1 MNETEIRNAIWEML
15 CNYDKEQI
23 KLAFKSFDIDSLI
36 DEVSEEFE
44 NETN

>member
-1 MNETEIRNAIWEML
+1 MSETEIRNAIWEML

-23 KLAFKSFDIDSLI
+23 KEAFELVSLDSLI